1 LGYSSNFELT
11 RVEDMHFAA
20 ALMSKGFALHGCEMT
35 GDGWGRFALIVPDAR
50 KHEVEALA
58 AVSKASTSPEDD
70 VLVPYGAYR
79 RALDELRSLLRR
91 AKGETS
97 DVRRPDTP
105 RGATATG

>member
-58 AVSKASTSPEDD
+58 AVSKASTPPRTMCSCPTEHTA
-70 VLVPYGAYR
+70 GHWMSCAAY
-79 RALDELRSLLRR
+79 
-91 AKGETS
+91 
-97 DVRRPDTP
+97 
-105 RGATATG
+105 